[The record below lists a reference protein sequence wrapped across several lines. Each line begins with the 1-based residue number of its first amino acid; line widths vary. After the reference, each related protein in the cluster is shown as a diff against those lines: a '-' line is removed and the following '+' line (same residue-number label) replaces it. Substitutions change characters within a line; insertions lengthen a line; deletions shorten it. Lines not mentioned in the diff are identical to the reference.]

1 MGIDP
6 NFDMQ
11 YITHIETKQ
20 RKERIMKNLEAKV
33 VKALVKNGF
42 NENDA
47 VAMVENNLND
57 ALKIRPEA
65 KPAKLAEVIV
75 CIM

>member
-1 MGIDP
+1 M
-6 NFDMQ
+6 
-11 YITHIETKQ
+11 E
-20 RKERIMKNLEAKV
+20 NLKTKV

-42 NENDA
+42 NEENA
-47 VAMVENNLND
+47 VVMVEKNLDD

>member
-1 MGIDP
+1 
-6 NFDMQ
+6 MQ

>member
-1 MGIDP
+1 
-6 NFDMQ
+6 MQ
-11 YITHIETKQ
+11 CRRLFCILHTSKRNRQ
-20 RKERIMKNLEAKV
+20 KERIMKNLEAKV

-47 VAMVENNLND
+47 VAMVEKNLND
-57 ALKIRPEA
+57 ALKVRPEA

>member
-1 MGIDP
+1 MY
-6 NFDMQ
+6 

-20 RKERIMKNLEAKV
+20 KKERIMKNLEAKV

-47 VAMVENNLND
+47 VTMVENNLND

>member
-1 MGIDP
+1 
-6 NFDMQ
+6 
-11 YITHIETKQ
+11 
-20 RKERIMKNLEAKV
+20 MKNLEAKV

-47 VAMVENNLND
+47 VVMVEKNLND
-57 ALKIRPEA
+57 ALKVRPEA

>member
-1 MGIDP
+1 
-6 NFDMQ
+6 
-11 YITHIETKQ
+11 
-20 RKERIMKNLEAKV
+20 MKNLEAKV
-33 VKALVKNGF
+33 VKVLVKNGF

-47 VAMVENNLND
+47 VAMVEKNLND
-57 ALKIRPEA
+57 ALKVRPEA